1 MSEDFLIPGIRVWS
15 KSDTQKW
22 LNEQA
27 VPLFADELV
36 WRDQHGDARRVAP
49 SHQFLKGGYGYWLA
63 TGPQFP
69 GLFEQ
74 IHRLVLNW
82 QGGAKVP
89 TGPEILAELNRL
101 RAEIEGQGK
110 LFDV

>member
-1 MSEDFLIPGIRVWS
+1 MNDDFLIPGIRVWA
-15 KSDTQKW
+15 KGDTINW

-27 VPLFADELV
+27 VPLFPNELL
-36 WRDQHGDARRVAP
+36 WRDAYGKIRHVVPVHGR
-49 SHQFLKGGYGYWLA
+49 LIGGYGYWLA

-69 GLFEQ
+69 GLFEL

-82 QGGAKVP
+82 SGGAKVP
-89 TGPEILAELNRL
+89 TGPEILAELNRI